1 MGGIINIF
9 ASVSLSGAP
18 FETVTV
24 EEGMFILT
32 QELVQGKGPCE
43 TITITTASTGSYCY
57 VVSVSKSNHVLGFS
71 FLTGISHS
79 KIRAESIRYK

>member
-9 ASVSLSGAP
+9 ASVSLSGAL

-43 TITITTASTGSYCY
+43 TITITTASTQQEVIVMLYQCQ
-57 VVSVSKSNHVLGFS
+57 NQIMFWD
-71 FLTGISHS
+71 FPF
-79 KIRAESIRYK
+79 

>member
-9 ASVSLSGAP
+9 ASVSLSGAL

-32 QELVQGKGPCE
+32 QELVQRKGE

>member
-43 TITITTASTGSYCY
+43 TITITTHPQEVIVMLYQCQ
-57 VVSVSKSNHVLGFS
+57 NQIMFWD
-71 FLTGISHS
+71 FPF
-79 KIRAESIRYK
+79 